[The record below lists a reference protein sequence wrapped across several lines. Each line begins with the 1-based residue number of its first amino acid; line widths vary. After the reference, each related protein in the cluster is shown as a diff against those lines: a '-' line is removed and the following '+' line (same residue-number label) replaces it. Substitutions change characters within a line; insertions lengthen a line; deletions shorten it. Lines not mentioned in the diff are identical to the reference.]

1 MSTFSIEK
9 AVAQAKSWKDDL
21 SRYWPAIDKNQE
33 LYEFSAT
40 RDEETVSD
48 ISLNTPFSII
58 ESMVAKANDSNMR
71 ITVSG
76 KGENDLDEFSKYIA
90 TILKDVMEDYDIQS
104 VKGSFRKIKEKF
116 FREFLVKGNA
126 VATVE
131 WYYKEGVAD
140 NPYIR
145 VRPLKT
151 VIFNPTKTLA
161 DSDEYYIESNVKY
174 QDLLD
179 NEEKDGKGLYKNLG
193 ELKKLSNEKNKDIE
207 EYDLSSGTKIY
218 RKAEPIRLLECWNN
232 DMYRVIADDKILI
245 REVKDPMKLGGN
257 NLIVAMNY
265 VIEGRPYAY
274 GEIDAIYKPTIA
286 QDTIINQSIDMT
298 NRYLRPAILVD
309 ANANVNLDELIMIIE
324 EGGVMQG
331 NPQMIGH
338 IPMQTPPR
346 ESFQTIDILQQ
357 AIERAARYSPYAVGL
372 PSQATDQTQGTKG
385 GIQQLTIAA
394 EPNFQ
399 VKQDAL
405 QESFCE
411 PAARME
417 LKMVANLMGENDT
430 RYGLMKGKDAGWV
443 KASKNILL
451 GKANLKELFTCGF
464 IDEEEYTKATTQPV
478 IDPNTG
484 QPQLDPQTQ
493 QPMTQ
498 PIPGIEEVIAF
509 DVDWI
514 IRVKLDSKSAADKD
528 REIQQ
533 KISVVQLGR
542 DLGAQWHPE
551 RTITKIAEAQGF
563 DEVGELFM
571 TEEEKKAIP
580 PSPEA
585 QAEQAKVETAKT
597 LADSKIKT
605 AEALAQAKIQSQQQQ
620 TQSKMGAEGQKMS
633 MEAQKSQMDMQTQAE
648 QAMLSHKTQSLQTQ
662 QAMRHK
668 EMQMMQDMKHKE
680 MQGNQDMEMKKK
692 QSVLLNASKKKEDKP
707 NAKNGPKGKGK

>member
-1 MSTFSIEK
+1 MKEFNIEK
-9 AVAQAKSWKDDL
+9 SVAQAKLWKDDL

-58 ESMVAKANDSNMR
+58 ESMVAKANDSNMHV
-71 ITVSG
+71 TVSG
-76 KGENDLDEFSKYIA
+76 KGENDLDEFGRYIS
-90 TILKDVMEDYDIQS
+90 TILKDVMEDYDIQA

-161 DSDEYYIESNVKY
+161 DSDKYYIESNVKY

-207 EYDLSSGTKIY
+207 EYDLSGGSKIY
-218 RKAEPIRLLECWNN
+218 RKAEPIRLLECWDN
-232 DMYRVIADDKILI
+232 DMYYVIADDKVLI
-245 REVKDPMKLGGN
+245 REKKDPMKLGGN
-257 NLIVAMNY
+257 NLITAMNY

-372 PSQATDQTQGTKG
+372 PSQQTDKTEGTKG
-385 GIQQLTIAA
+385 GIQSIQVAA

-430 RYGLMKGKDAGWV
+430 RYGLMKGKDKGWV

-464 IDEEEYTKATTQPV
+464 INEEEYQKATTEP
-478 IDPNTG
+478 DPMTG
-484 QPQLDPQTQ
+484 QPV
-493 QPMTQ
+493 
-498 PIPGIEEVIAF
+498 PIPGMEETMVF
-509 DVDWI
+509 DVDWVI
-514 IRVKLDSKSAADKD
+514 KVKLDSKSAADKD

-563 DEVGELFM
+563 DDVGELFL
-571 TEEEKKAIP
+571 TEEEKKQMP
-580 PSPEA
+580 PPPEA
-585 QAEQAKVETAKT
+585 QAEQAKVETAKA

-620 TQSKMGAEGQKMS
+620 TQVKTGAETQKMS
-633 MEAQKSQMDMQTQAE
+633 LEAQKNQMGMQVQSDQAL
-648 QAMLSHKTQSLQTQ
+648 LSHKTQSLQAQ
-662 QAMRHK
+662 QTMRHN
-668 EMQMMQDMKHKE
+668 EMRLMQEMKHKE
-680 MQGNQDMEMKKK
+680 MQGNQDLEMKKK
-692 QSVLLNASKKKEDKP
+692 QSVLLDKQAKKEDKS
-707 NAKNGPKGKGK
+707 NAKDETKRKKGKV